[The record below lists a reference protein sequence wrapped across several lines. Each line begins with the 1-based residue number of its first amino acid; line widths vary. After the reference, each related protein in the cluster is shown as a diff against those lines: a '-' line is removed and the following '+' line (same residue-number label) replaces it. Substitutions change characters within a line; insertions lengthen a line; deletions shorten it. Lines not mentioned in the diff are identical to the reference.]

1 MILFCVCLAIFQILQ
16 NDTLV
21 STSFLSIADV
31 HAGSQLSRLAVTQ
44 PSLSHTCEQGMGLYK
59 CSVQRA
65 GLDLRQVD
73 LMVSGQI
80 GGKAAH
86 SVSLFILGAV
96 TIFEAIE

>member
-1 MILFCVCLAIFQILQ
+1 
-16 NDTLV
+16 
-21 STSFLSIADV
+21 
-31 HAGSQLSRLAVTQ
+31 
-44 PSLSHTCEQGMGLYK
+44 MGLYK

>member
-31 HAGSQLSRLAVTQ
+31 HAGSQLSGLAVTQ
-44 PSLSHTCEQGMGLYK
+44 PSLSHTCEQGTGLYK

-65 GLDLRQVD
+65 GLDLHQVD
-73 LMVSGQI
+73 LMVSGRI
-80 GGKAAH
+80 GGKAAR

-96 TIFEAIE
+96 TILKP